1 MLEVRNLTKFFG
13 RKAALSGLTFN
24 LEPGICFVVG
34 PNGAGKTTLLRTLI
48 GAAKPSDG
56 SVVLDGID
64 VFNEPLRA
72 WRHMSYLSDAV
83 PLYND
88 LSVEEHLEYRGR
100 LKGLSGIRLRARLR
114 HVIEALD
121 LKNLATVRN
130 AALSAGQRKRVGIA
144 DALLCETRVLL
155 IDEPFA
161 GLDREHVDP
170 LCNELALVA
179 KHANVLLATHDI
191 ETATKMAGNA
201 LVLYE
206 GHLAGILPLEP
217 QAESFCRQYDACIKD
232 AKIAEASK

>member
-1 MLEVRNLTKFFG
+1 MLEVRDLSKHFG
-13 RKAALSGLTFN
+13 GKTALSGLTFN

-48 GAAKPSDG
+48 GAEKATDG
-56 SVVLDGID
+56 SVFLDGID
-64 VFNEPLRA
+64 VFGDPLRA

-114 HVIEALD
+114 HVIEAMD
-121 LKNLATVRN
+121 LKNLVATRN
-130 AALSAGQRKRVGIA
+130 VSLSAGQRKRVGIA

-161 GLDREHVDP
+161 GLDREHIEPV
-170 LCNELALVA
+170 CAELALVA
-179 KHANVLLATHDI
+179 KHANVLLATHSI
-191 ETATKMAGNA
+191 EIAAKMTGEA
-201 LVLYE
+201 LVLHE
-206 GHLAGILPLEP
+206 GHLAGKLPLEP
-217 QAESFCRQYDACIKD
+217 QPESFGLHYDECIRN